1 MVLAGGS
8 SSPGTFMGEIQM
20 TLSRRDF
27 MTTAAAAGL
36 APLALAVP
44 RPAQAAAPVVGKQV
58 AGFYRYKV
66 GDFEVTGLNDGFS
79 KVPKLEAFV
88 VNKPQDEIEK
98 AIEAAYIPKDD
109 LRVPFNPLVINTGKN
124 LVLFDTGFGDNGPP
138 TTGGLMNNLA
148 AAGIDPKA
156 IDTVIISH
164 FHPDHISGL
173 RAKAGAANFPN
184 AEITVPAGEWTYWN
198 DSSEIDKTLPAWKGA
213 FANVKRVFDPIA
225 KDVKQFEFGKEI
237 VPGITSVDARGHSPG
252 HTAFVIASGSAK
264 LMYIADVTNH
274 PVLFARNPEW
284 RLWADMIPD
293 QALTT
298 RRKLLDMLA
307 AERMPMAGYHYPFPA
322 VGYIAKQGTG
332 YDFVPDTWRS
342 M

>member
-1 MVLAGGS
+1 MIELNRRHMLAG
-8 SSPGTFMGEIQM
+8 
-20 TLSRRDF
+20 
-27 MTTAAAAGL
+27 AVAAGAL
-36 APLALAVP
+36 APFGS
-44 RPAQAAAPVVGKQV
+44 RGAQAASPPAGKQV
-58 AGFYRYKV
+58 PGVYRYKL
-66 GDFEVTGLNDGFS
+66 GDFEVTAFNDGFV

-88 VNKPQDEIEK
+88 VNQPLAEIEK
-98 AIEAAYIPKDD
+98 AVEAAYIPKDNM
-109 LRVPFNPLVINTGKN
+109 LVPFNPLLVNTGKN
-124 LVLFDTGFGDNGPP
+124 LVLFDAGFSDNGSPIQ
-138 TTGGLMNNLA
+138 GQLLANLA
-148 AAGIDPKA
+148 AAGVDPKA

-173 RAKAGAANFPN
+173 RQKSGAANFPN
-184 AEITVPAGEWTYWN
+184 AEIMVPAGEWTYWN

-225 KDVKQFEFGKEI
+225 KDVKRFEFGKEL

-252 HTAFVIASGSAK
+252 HSAFVISSGNAK

-274 PVLFARNPEW
+274 PVLFARHPEF

-293 QALTT
+293 LALTN

-332 YDFVPDTWRS
+332 YDFVPANWQP
-342 M
+342 ML